1 MPLLRDEEETKVR
14 EWFAE
19 LEQPVE
25 LFVALQAGSVAG
37 EAFGVPGPEET
48 PSVGSRDVDF
58 GAEMVSVCE
67 ALAELGDSVS
77 CRVEEEPE
85 GFPRFPAVSIR
96 PAGRDAGVRYDGL
109 PWGYELGSLVGG
121 IVEAGR
127 EEPTLRPDSLAA
139 LEALDRDLTLDVF
152 VTPT

>member
-1 MPLLRDEEETKVR
+1 MPLLRTEEEMKVR

-25 LFVALQAGSVAG
+25 LLVGLGPEGTPRAGSG
-37 EAFGVPGPEET
+37 
-48 PSVGSRDVDF
+48 DVDF
-58 GAEMVSVCE
+58 GAEMVRVCE
-67 ALAELGDSVS
+67 ELAELGEGVT

-85 GFPRFPAVSIR
+85 GFPRFPAVSVR
-96 PAGRDAGVRYDGL
+96 PDGRDAGVRYDGL
-109 PWGYELGSLVGG
+109 PLGYELGSLVGA

-127 EEPTLRPDSLAA
+127 VEPTLSPDSRTA
-139 LEALDRDLTLDVF
+139 LETLERDLALDVF